1 MRSPIFAAGA
11 VLFAA
16 AVEPSRA
23 DVIFSDD
30 FSGGNPANSSDYTLV
45 AADTMTGA
53 GDYRI
58 VNNPADPTFTNN
70 YGSVYDHTTGNA
82 SGEMLFF
89 DGATNSSLRVYYRS
103 ATLVG
108 GVEYTFSYW
117 QEADNLASAPDLEAF
132 VNTTSL
138 GSMENSSSQ
147 TWAQFSANF
156 TPATSGVYVFSIVD
170 DNTVVQNNDGA
181 VDDVALVSVPE
192 PAAAAIFGIS
202 VVAGTVLGSRRRR
215 A

>member
-1 MRSPIFAAGA
+1 MRSYILGAGA
-11 VLFAA
+11 ILLAA
-16 AVEPSRA
+16 HAMPTYA
-23 DVIFSDD
+23 DVIFSED
-30 FSGGNPANSSDYTLV
+30 FSGGNPASSSDYTLV
-45 AADTMTGA
+45 NAGTETTG

-70 YGSVYDHTTGNA
+70 YGSVDDHTTGNA

-89 DGATNSSLRVYYRS
+89 DGATDASTRVYFRS

-108 GVEYTFSYW
+108 GVQYTFSYW
-117 QEADNLASAPDLEAF
+117 QEADNLSSVPDLEAF

-138 GSMENSSSQ
+138 GSMQNTSTQ

-156 TPATSGVYVFSIVD
+156 TPATSGDYVFSILD
-170 DNTVVQNNDGA
+170 DNTVLEDNDGA
-181 VDDVALVSVPE
+181 VDDIELVSVPE
-192 PAAAAIFGIS
+192 PAAAAILGIS
-202 VVAGTVLGSRRRR
+202 VVSATMLRTRRRR